1 MMNNNTIDASGG
13 GTGKRG
19 LDAVQEKATNN
30 LVVTPN
36 QQRRK
41 TSEGEPMELE
51 DSDSDVEPTQPTNFD
66 KAVEKQVTK
75 PAASSWKKVSKKG
88 EKTKQTSFAA
98 AAVSR
103 VQEMVTETETIVVKA
118 PRTQQKSVVQDY
130 AGIMKMVYQGYVDVL
145 GVGKVCFRA
154 VDEHIAVVYKGNNM
168 GLDDFQLSEM
178 FVASETM
185 WKAKQAPNNT
195 GMDALFDVKQGSKK
209 EWMELVL
216 VLGHSGIAWGDYGS
230 IRSKL
235 LAKHI
240 RLTVKQTPGL
250 HSNSNVA
257 ILQGATRLPLG
268 AVSKLVTSALTAAV
282 EIKEDGLED
291 PPQIL
296 VTLSYPPGLYSKESY
311 IKNAA
316 NKKVLVVTY
325 DRLDKERIMN
335 LLPEWKNQCRKS
347 IGRFCYFQLVPD
359 MKDPDVPEMKKEAW
373 KGRASMHAL
382 MNEVLVH
389 FSLVGFRNSPF
400 GLDKSITLTKI
411 DGSTVVTTAR
421 DILMALQLPEK
432 KKNKPRFALIAACQT
447 SEGVEVVFPNSPDS
461 RNLFH
466 NMAVCPAAWFLYHWL
481 IDLQITKDSMLRQI
495 KQLFE
500 PEYVTMATNCVER
513 ETDGTLFLTYE
524 NGEDTLSAEV
534 EELKDV
540 EWMKSAIEA
549 VQLNQSNGEA
559 AMENGRMYDFDEE
572 SDLGSVN
579 TQAFIKKRFGESF
592 SEMADARDAA
602 TSAASLATADTSETP
617 PSNSGVVGSKV

>member
-1 MMNNNTIDASGG
+1 MAADIATNCTLETGYDNTLMYINHRDDYLKMSLTTEKKYATIDNASFEFEKGGGRAILPADSNIKHRWCFGNNGRKKEELMDKQLWMSMFNMQGWNGFKQPSNGDIEDYCSSVWALTTTQTMRILDLGWQERKETTYQQGPELYDPVEVGTLPDPLPKPPWPPPWFHVAGINSSREKFKSTKSSDRARERQQSLHFPCNYSIWGEDYPPSHNKYNSGYCYTIAVPLYGSINVVSAYGSSSDKKFRLPPPPWLSRRRPETTRFRQGFRFRQIQIRISQCQPCSTASLADSAWSLASHNTTRKQFNMMNNNTIDASGG

-41 TSEGEPMELE
+41 TAEGEPMELE
-51 DSDSDVEPTQPTNFD
+51 DSDSDVEATQPTNFD
-66 KAVEKQVTK
+66 KAVEKQATK

-130 AGIMKMVYQGYVDVL
+130 AGIMKTVYQGYVDVL

-240 RLTVKQTPGL
+240 RITVKQTPGL
-250 HSNSNVA
+250 HSNSNVV

-268 AVSKLVTSALTAAV
+268 A
-282 EIKEDGLED
+282 
-291 PPQIL
+291 
-296 VTLSYPPGLYSKESY
+296 
-311 IKNAA
+311 
-316 NKKVLVVTY
+316 
-325 DRLDKERIMN
+325 
-335 LLPEWKNQCRKS
+335 
-347 IGRFCYFQLVPD
+347 
-359 MKDPDVPEMKKEAW
+359 
-373 KGRASMHAL
+373 AS
-382 MNEVLVH
+382 
-389 FSLVGFRNSPF
+389 
-400 GLDKSITLTKI
+400 
-411 DGSTVVTTAR
+411 
-421 DILMALQLPEK
+421 
-432 KKNKPRFALIAACQT
+432 
-447 SEGVEVVFPNSPDS
+447 
-461 RNLFH
+461 
-466 NMAVCPAAWFLYHWL
+466 
-481 IDLQITKDSMLRQI
+481 
-495 KQLFE
+495 
-500 PEYVTMATNCVER
+500 
-513 ETDGTLFLTYE
+513 
-524 NGEDTLSAEV
+524 
-534 EELKDV
+534 
-540 EWMKSAIEA
+540 
-549 VQLNQSNGEA
+549 
-559 AMENGRMYDFDEE
+559 
-572 SDLGSVN
+572 
-579 TQAFIKKRFGESF
+579 
-592 SEMADARDAA
+592 
-602 TSAASLATADTSETP
+602 
-617 PSNSGVVGSKV
+617 